1 MGWGTRVQAN
11 LVPAHTKCSNAGM
24 LTMLMMTVPI
34 GAICRRLWG
43 CQCADDADA
52 DAEEADADDDCA
64 GWCNMPEMGSTA
76 RRSTGVKL
84 PPPLKTSN
92 ALLW

>member
-24 LTMLMMTVPI
+24 LTMLMTVPI

-52 DAEEADADDDCA
+52 DADEVDADDDGA
-64 GWCNMPEMGSTA
+64 SWCNMPEMGSTA

>member
-1 MGWGTRVQAN
+1 
-11 LVPAHTKCSNAGM
+11 M
-24 LTMLMMTVPI
+24 LTMAVLI
-34 GAICRRLWG
+34 GAIRLRLWG
-43 CQCADDADA
+43 CQCVDDADA
-52 DAEEADADDDCA
+52 DADDDGA

>member
-1 MGWGTRVQAN
+1 
-11 LVPAHTKCSNAGM
+11 
-24 LTMLMMTVPI
+24 MLMMTVPI
-34 GAICRRLWG
+34 AAIWRRLWG

-52 DAEEADADDDCA
+52 EADADEADADDDGA

>member
-1 MGWGTRVQAN
+1 M
-11 LVPAHTKCSNAGM
+11 
-24 LTMLMMTVPI
+24 
-34 GAICRRLWG
+34 WG

-52 DAEEADADDDCA
+52 DADEADADEADADEADADDDGA